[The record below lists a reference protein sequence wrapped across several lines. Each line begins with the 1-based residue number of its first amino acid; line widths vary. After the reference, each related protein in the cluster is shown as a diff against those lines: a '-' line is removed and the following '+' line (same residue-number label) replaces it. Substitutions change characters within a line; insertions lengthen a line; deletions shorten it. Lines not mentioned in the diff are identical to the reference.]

1 MAMFMIF
8 QSAWFGGNGAKI
20 IGECNCADDLIWDD
34 DDLMCREGGIGG
46 WVIFGIMVGIFAGF
60 VLLCICCWKCLCK

>member
-1 MAMFMIF
+1 MIF
-8 QSAWFGGNGAKI
+8 QSGWFGGNARI
-20 IGECNCADDLIWDD
+20 IGECECAHDLSWDN

-46 WVIFGIMVGIFAGF
+46 WVIFGIIVGVFACL